1 MLFVFKGGIK
11 MKTIYN
17 LQTHFRNVRFSKKVQ
32 YPCLFCHVSLQKR
45 VIIYI
50 LIIFLQLHDCT

>member
-17 LQTHFRNVRFSKKVQ
+17 LQTHFRNVRFSNKGSI
-32 YPCLFCHVSLQKR
+32 PLP
-45 VIIYI
+45 
-50 LIIFLQLHDCT
+50 FLSR